1 MKEYQKS
8 IQEVLSEFDASRN
21 GLTSFQVDDRQKQY
35 GLNEMDQQEKES
47 PLQIF
52 LSQFKDLLVIV
63 LIVAGFIS
71 MATGE
76 IVSSIVILSLLRSML
91 F

>member
-1 MKEYQKS
+1 MPVEM
-8 IQEVLSEFDASRN
+8 V
-21 GLTSFQVDDRQKQY
+21 LTSFQVDDRQKQY

-76 IVSSIVILSLLRSML
+76 IVSSIVIFYRYYDQCYFRNCSNFKS
-91 F
+91 